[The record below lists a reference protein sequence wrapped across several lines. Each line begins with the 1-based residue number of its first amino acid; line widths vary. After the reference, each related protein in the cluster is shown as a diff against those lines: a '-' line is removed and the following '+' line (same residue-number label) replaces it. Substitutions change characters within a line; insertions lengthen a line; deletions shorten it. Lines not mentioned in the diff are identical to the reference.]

1 MDKVK
6 LEFTFKGRKNTY
18 FRRVDVFGKPLVTTN
33 VNSAKLIKESEV
45 PAIIKKIIMEYGK
58 ESITDVKPIKNEG

>member
-1 MDKVK
+1 MDKIK

-18 FRRVDVFGKPLVTTN
+18 FRRIDLFGKPLITTN

-45 PAIIKKIIMEYGK
+45 PTILKKMIKEYGK
-58 ESITDVKPIKNEG
+58 DNITDIKPIKNEG

>member
-1 MDKVK
+1 MDKIK

-18 FRRVDVFGKPLVTTN
+18 IRRIDLFGKPLITTN

-45 PAIIKKIIMEYGK
+45 PTILKKMIKEYGK
-58 ESITDVKPIKNEG
+58 DNITDIKPIKNEG

>member
-18 FRRVDVFGKPLVTTN
+18 FRRIDVFGKPVTTN
-33 VNSAKLIKESEV
+33 NKNSARLIKEDDV
-45 PAIIKKIIMEYGK
+45 PTIIKKLIIEYGK
-58 ESITDVKPIKNEG
+58 DSIRDIKPIKDG

>member
-18 FRRVDVFGKPLVTTN
+18 FRRIDLFGKPLITTN

-45 PAIIKKIIMEYGK
+45 PAILKKMIKEYGK
-58 ESITDVKPIKNEG
+58 DNITDIKPIKNEG

>member
-18 FRRVDVFGKPLVTTN
+18 FRRIDLFGNPLITTN

-45 PAIIKKIIMEYGK
+45 PAILKKMIKEYGK
-58 ESITDVKPIKNEG
+58 DNITDIKPIKNEG